1 MEKNMSDQVIHLD
14 DENFKQNISSGV
26 TLVDFFAE
34 WCGPC
39 KMITPIVAR
48 LSQSFAGKAKI
59 AKIDIDKSP
68 EVTTDFE
75 VTSIPTLILFKDG
88 KEVKRIVG
96 LRDEETLKSMIESS
110 L

>member
-1 MEKNMSDQVIHLD
+1 MSDQVVHLD
-14 DENFKQNISSGV
+14 DENFKQNISNGV

>member
-1 MEKNMSDQVIHLD
+1 
-14 DENFKQNISSGV
+14 
-26 TLVDFFAE
+26 
-34 WCGPC
+34 
-39 KMITPIVAR
+39 MITPIVAR

-88 KEVKRIVG
+88 KEIKRIVG
-96 LRDEETLKSMIESS
+96 LRDEETLKAMIESS

>member
-1 MEKNMSDQVIHLD
+1 MSDQVIHLD

>member
-1 MEKNMSDQVIHLD
+1 MSDQVVHND

>member
-1 MEKNMSDQVIHLD
+1 MSDQVIHLD

-68 EVTTDFE
+68 IVTTDFE

-88 KEVKRIVG
+88 KEIKRIVG